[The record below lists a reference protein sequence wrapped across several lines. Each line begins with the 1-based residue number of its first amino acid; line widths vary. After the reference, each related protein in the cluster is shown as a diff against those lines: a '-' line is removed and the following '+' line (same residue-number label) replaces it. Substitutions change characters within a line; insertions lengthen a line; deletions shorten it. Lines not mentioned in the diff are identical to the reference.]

1 MQFQMTMKIHVT
13 NWRETQENHQA
24 MSPIEYNKGCV
35 SARQHLNERRQ
46 SKIIFNTDF
55 QSFLATNPAAMK
67 KVKVKTLGGLF
78 SGSLADISM
87 ASSLVQDHATL
98 VAAYQHSRR
107 NSTTGKYYSQPHGRL
122 LEDIKSTFDFSYN
135 AGI

>member
-35 SARQHLNERRQ
+35 SARQPIHERETPIEDHFQHRLP
-46 SKIIFNTDF
+46 

-67 KVKVKTLGGLF
+67 KVKVKTLCGLF
-78 SGSLADISM
+78 SGSLADIST

-107 NSTTGKYYSQPHGRL
+107 NSATGKYYSQRHGTLRRH
-122 LEDIKSTFDFSYN
+122 
-135 AGI
+135 